1 MSDLLRPLRKFFTDG
16 VRVYAP
22 RRLPW
27 HLLAFGLTFAIVTS
41 GLDSQ
46 IVTTFRSTEIQRL
59 AYTAGRVGL
68 WTPVAVPLAMLA
80 IGLACRHDRTWKNAW
95 LLAES
100 EILAVAICAAH
111 KAVTGRPGPRSMR
124 LATDIDTSHV
134 FRFGFLRGGV
144 FWGWPSSHVMVAFA
158 GAVVLMLLYHET
170 RFVKWLA
177 PAYAAY
183 MAVSVAITFH
193 WFSDVVAGA
202 IIGALIGVVVGT
214 GGPVMGDTAPAE
226 GNPPSKI
233 DA

>member
-46 IVTTFRSTEIQRL
+46 IVTTFRGTEIQRL

-80 IGLACRHDRTWKNAW
+80 IGLARRHDRTRRNAW

-100 EILAVAICAAH
+100 EV
-111 KAVTGRPGPRSMR
+111 
-124 LATDIDTSHV
+124 LATDLDTSHI
-134 FRFGFLRGGV
+134 FRFGFLRGGL
-144 FWGWPSSHVMVAFA
+144 FWGWPSSHVMIAFA
-158 GAVVLMLLYHET
+158 GAVALMLLYRET
-170 RFVKWLA
+170 RFVKWLP